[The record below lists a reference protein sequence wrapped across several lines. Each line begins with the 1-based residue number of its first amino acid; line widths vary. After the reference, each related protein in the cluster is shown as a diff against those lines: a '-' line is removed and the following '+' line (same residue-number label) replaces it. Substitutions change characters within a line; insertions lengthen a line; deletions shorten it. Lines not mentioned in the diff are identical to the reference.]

1 MLRTIF
7 KTFFKVLLALGAVF
21 GVVALLQYLDDQK
34 ADYIEI
40 YNDDG
45 LDGEYF

>member
-1 MLRTIF
+1 MKTVV

-21 GVVALLQYLDDQK
+21 GVLALVRYWNEQR

-40 YNDDG
+40 YNDDLDEG
-45 LDGEYF
+45 LFE